1 MNNINIPQ
9 KHPYEAK
16 ASQKQKKLIKWSTG
30 IAFYLV
36 MALIGYFIEWE
47 SHGASMLYW
56 GIILAIVCSMGSIT
70 NSFKLIK
77 VKCRRNKNL

>member
-1 MNNINIPQ
+1 
-9 KHPYEAK
+9 
-16 ASQKQKKLIKWSTG
+16 
-30 IAFYLV
+30 